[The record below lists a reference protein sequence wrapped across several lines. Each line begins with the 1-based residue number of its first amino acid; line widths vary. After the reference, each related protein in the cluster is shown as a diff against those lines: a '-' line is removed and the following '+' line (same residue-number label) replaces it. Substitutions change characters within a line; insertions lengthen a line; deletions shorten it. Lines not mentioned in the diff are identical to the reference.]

1 MNSIKA
7 QFIEEMHSLEQLV
20 HFFNKEQ
27 ELLKSN
33 ETSSEILAQFKIGF
47 SSFYSQKK
55 IFNYNSLII
64 SLYGFFEK
72 FIENILIEYV
82 DKINSIYLTYNKLP
96 EIISKNH
103 LKLSLEL
110 LDKVQNPRYTG
121 PLNKEIVI
129 QRLHECVN
137 VNENFQL
144 NKEAFSQHSANF
156 RLKVIDEIFGRVGIE
171 SMSTQTKK
179 NKLLIEFIKNKY
191 EMSDISELSNDDVH
205 NIMNDLAE
213 RRNEVSHGV
222 PSQILSNE
230 ILIEYIRYFKVLAES
245 IIEVVYKNVRRL
257 NVSENAIFVSDITDC
272 YRGGNIV
279 CFNTCKN
286 KFTKGDFIYGVNDDS
301 IIISQINNIQLNG
314 KDISETDDTMDYEI
328 GVLLE
333 KPFKRNLK
341 IYKINAT
348 QHAI

>member
-222 PSQILSNE
+222 PSQI
-230 ILIEYIRYFKVLAES
+230 
-245 IIEVVYKNVRRL
+245 
-257 NVSENAIFVSDITDC
+257 
-272 YRGGNIV
+272 
-279 CFNTCKN
+279 
-286 KFTKGDFIYGVNDDS
+286 
-301 IIISQINNIQLNG
+301 
-314 KDISETDDTMDYEI
+314 
-328 GVLLE
+328 
-333 KPFKRNLK
+333 
-341 IYKINAT
+341 
-348 QHAI
+348 